1 MKRRLRELF
10 FKRRLKSRQRCT
22 AAWFEV
28 FFFGSAKRVQTGYDK
43 LSVVAKLKRERE
55 TTSSMACVH
64 KYAMWKYIYGTM
76 EIDCLIFFSFQKDV
90 WILFD
95 KLQRERLG
103 HVRPISTATI
113 ARLQSRRN
121 EMCVVFSLNIQW
133 MYGDHIYA
141 RLRSS
146 KTRLGGKMKQFFDSL
161 PISDRAAACWGGELR
176 ALSQSRDLN
185 LCVWCYQSA
194 SGESSPW
201 MWNKKKTKQSERT
214 AKKPQRHDDERESR
228 DELSS
233 SPIAGSKKFHSRIV
247 LVCRFVMQTAL
258 FFTYFINAVREK

>member
-1 MKRRLRELF
+1 MIW
-10 FKRRLKSRQRCT
+10 S
-22 AAWFEV
+22 

-201 MWNKKKTKQSERT
+201 MWNKKKR
-214 AKKPQRHDDERESR
+214 
-228 DELSS
+228 
-233 SPIAGSKKFHSRIV
+233 SKASAQPKSHSAMTTNVKVETSWVRVQLQDRKNFIRALCLFAV
-247 LVCRFVMQTAL
+247 LWCKLL
-258 FFTYFINAVREK
+258 FFYVFH